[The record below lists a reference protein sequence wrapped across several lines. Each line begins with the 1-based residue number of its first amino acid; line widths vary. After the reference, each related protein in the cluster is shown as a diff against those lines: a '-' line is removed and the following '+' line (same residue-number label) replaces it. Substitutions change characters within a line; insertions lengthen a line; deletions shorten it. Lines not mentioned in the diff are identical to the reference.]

1 MDFDFGFDFDLDG
14 FLSLEGFFLGVG
26 GADLAEEGLAEPGL
40 AERWS
45 SAKQRLSQIEF
56 HIISVH
62 IKHMVISHV
71 VIYVTCPSIT
81 RWEVPTGILGNK
93 TSSDGQIT
101 QIWQDKPR

>member
-45 SAKQRLSQIEF
+45 SAKQKLSQIQF

-62 IKHMVISHV
+62 IKHMVMWSFKLPV
-71 VIYVTCPSIT
+71 RQLPVGKVSPNWDPST
-81 RWEVPTGILGNK
+81 LRH
-93 TSSDGQIT
+93 
-101 QIWQDKPR
+101 RFF